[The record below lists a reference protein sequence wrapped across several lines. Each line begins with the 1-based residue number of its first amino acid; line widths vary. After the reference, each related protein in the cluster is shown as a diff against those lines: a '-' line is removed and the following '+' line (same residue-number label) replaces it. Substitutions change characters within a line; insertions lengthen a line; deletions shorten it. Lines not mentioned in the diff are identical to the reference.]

1 MSNIWK
7 CPNCKDDVKKEDT
20 TIIVRCKCGE
30 FMEIIKELKGG
41 KD

>member
-7 CPNCKDDVKKEDT
+7 CDNCKDESIKEDT
-20 TIIVRCKCGE
+20 IIIVRCKCGE
-30 FMEIIKELKGG
+30 FMEILTEMKGG